1 MNLVKIQILGPIS
14 KDLVWWNLGLG
25 LEVCVFN
32 QHSRWLWRPLR
43 SEKHYNILIWEGTHD
58 TEAKPKEASML
69 LSWFVGGH
77 AEVKPVKSGRGAQV
91 TAMLVGGSCQGEWGV
106 DLRKCWQALL
116 WPEKGFSDYITW
128 TWGRVQ
134 WPQGTCWGR
143 VETVLH
149 QKERSLCWA
158 HMGWVLSQTI
168 FCLSLIEMYSTRYTL
183 LFLPIIHE
191 NRFRG
196 IQ

>member
-14 KDLVWWNLGLG
+14 KDLVWWNLGLS

-32 QHSRWLWRPLR
+32 QHSRWLWRPMR

-91 TAMLVGGSCQGEWGV
+91 TACWWEALAKESEAWIWGSV
-106 DLRKCWQALL
+106 DKHCCGRRRDFQIILL
-116 WPEKGFSDYITW
+116 GRGAEFSDHKALSEAEWRLSCTRRKGAFAEHI
-128 TWGRVQ
+128 
-134 WPQGTCWGR
+134 
-143 VETVLH
+143 
-149 QKERSLCWA
+149 WA
-158 HMGWVLSQTI
+158 R
-168 FCLSLIEMYSTRYTL
+168 C
-183 LFLPIIHE
+183 
-191 NRFRG
+191 FRK
-196 IQ
+196 QYCV